1 MKNKVFIIIIIM
13 LLLIAIVTVS
23 LGQTERIKINTDTFS
38 FVNKEDKLSAN
49 FDSNYELTS
58 NSNNDQNVTI
68 QENITELTKKT
79 TYLLLG
85 EPNKNGESSEDYY
98 KRHKDYLNLRYNP
111 QVPAD
116 SSTNSGLD
124 ENSQEYKDDLLSGL
138 SVPGMFL
145 KINEL
150 GINYNSYGEIRV
162 SVIDESKVIST
173 ITLSGVTI
181 KEEDKEDPMKYNT
194 VKTDLKMYYYFKKLD
209 NEYKLLYLYGES
221 NDDVQEYIE
230 KSNEQ
235 SGQLSKDSDYD
246 SMLRDIYNFSK
257 ADAITD
263 DILLS
268 IYNANRSKIVFLDS
282 TYNTGIVTSANGFFI
297 NEGLILT
304 TYNYIENSLMK
315 AQNIIISDSLGN
327 TYDLDGVVTINL
339 ENDIAVLKVKN
350 KNPEYIKPVEINKLE
365 KEDAVITLNSKTGVG
380 LTTAK
385 GIVISTDSNMQTS
398 LPVSEQ
404 IQGSPLFNAQGQLIG
419 MINSK
424 IMNSSIS
431 YATNFD
437 ILNEYYNKFAN
448 TNSDDVKSIPFEEL
462 KENYYINY
470 KDENIVNNISEKKW
484 KKYIEAENLQNTI
497 GLELV
502 KAFYTDNVIS
512 LRYRNDIPNY
522 IDTMSFASEYR
533 ENLKSEGYNEKI
545 ISDSKIIYENKNNQ
559 IVIMTE
565 FDYLIIVMVRV

>member
-1 MKNKVFIIIIIM
+1 
-13 LLLIAIVTVS
+13 
-23 LGQTERIKINTDTFS
+23 
-38 FVNKEDKLSAN
+38 
-49 FDSNYELTS
+49 
-58 NSNNDQNVTI
+58 
-68 QENITELTKKT
+68 
-79 TYLLLG
+79 
-85 EPNKNGESSEDYY
+85 
-98 KRHKDYLNLRYNP
+98 
-111 QVPAD
+111 
-116 SSTNSGLD
+116 
-124 ENSQEYKDDLLSGL
+124 
-138 SVPGMFL
+138 MFL